1 MKTILIIL
9 LLLINLQTKAQNST
23 TQYDTC
29 QYLTQ
34 YSGEW
39 LYTNNQDTI
48 RIFLR
53 TKRDYSIIANHLSD
67 NLYGW
72 HEYKQGNTIIES
84 NYANR
89 FMYLPFYTDS
99 LITNLPSISL
109 LNYNCTVENSNK
121 LQGYITDITQA
132 NEHHAVKTQMW
143 GGGNFPIYMLWKQ
156 SFVEFHGAWTGAY
169 GMTLPREFILV
180 KQ

>member
-1 MKTILIIL
+1 MKKLIIL
-9 LLLINLQTKAQNST
+9 LLLITNMQLKAQNIR

-34 YSGEW
+34 YEGEW
-39 LYTNNQDTI
+39 LYANNFDTI
-48 RIFLR
+48 RIYLR
-53 TKRDYSIIANHLSD
+53 AKRQFSQNHNHFSD
-67 NLYGW
+67 KLYGW

-89 FMYLPFYTDS
+89 FMYLPFFSDS
-99 LITNLPSISL
+99 MFGNRPSIRL
-109 LNYNCTVENSNK
+109 LNYNCTLENSNK
-121 LQGYITDITQA
+121 LQGYITDISQA
-132 NEHHAVKTQMW
+132 NEDHAVKTHMW
-143 GGGNFPIYMLWKQ
+143 GGNGQTFMLWKQ
-156 SFVEFHGAWTGAY
+156 RFVEFHGAWTGAF

>member
-1 MKTILIIL
+1 MKKLIVLLFLII
-9 LLLINLQTKAQNST
+9 NQQAKAQNIM

-34 YSGEW
+34 YEGEW
-39 LYTNNQDTI
+39 MYTNNQDTI
-48 RIFLR
+48 RIYLR
-53 TKRDYSIIANHLSD
+53 TKRQYSNNHNHFSD
-67 NLYGW
+67 KLYGW

-99 LITNLPSISL
+99 LINNLPSIRL
-109 LNYNCTVENSNK
+109 LNYNCTLVNSNK
-121 LQGYITDITQA
+121 LQGYITDLTQA
-132 NEHHAVKTQMW
+132 NEDHAVKTHMW
-143 GGGNFPIYMLWKQ
+143 GGGYYLVYLLWKQ

-169 GMTLPREFILV
+169 GMTLPREFILI